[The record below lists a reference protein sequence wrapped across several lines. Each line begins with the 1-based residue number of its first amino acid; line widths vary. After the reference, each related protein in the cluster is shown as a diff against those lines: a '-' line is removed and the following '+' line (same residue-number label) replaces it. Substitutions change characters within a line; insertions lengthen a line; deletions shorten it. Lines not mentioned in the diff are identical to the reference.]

1 MARTSRTSTTRKPRR
16 APADADA
23 AQVGWRDTLGT
34 LLSVVRPWRGT
45 LIATILLG
53 VARVAAFIGVGVLSA
68 LVVAAIRDGREIQA
82 LIIALLATAP
92 LAALFHW
99 LESWLAH
106 AMAYRLLADMRVKLY
121 DKLER
126 LAPAYLLQRRSGDL
140 VALATQDIEMV
151 EYFYAH
157 TIAPAI
163 VSLAVPLSVLGFLAF
178 YSWPVALALLPFLA
192 YALLS
197 PVRGRRRIDALGDRA
212 RQALGEM
219 SAHTAD
225 TIQGLADLT
234 AFQATGRRRDEFL
247 QAADRYRERRLSMQ
261 RDLSRQNANFELA
274 AGLGG
279 LAVAVTGGLRVAAGA
294 LSAGMLPLLVL
305 IALAT
310 FLPVSEISQ
319 VSRQL
324 ADTIAATRRLHVV
337 SHEPVPVNDGPADAR
352 VDAGPVAGLRARQ
365 LRLSRQA
372 RQHAQ
377 DLSFT
382 VPAGATVAV
391 VGASGAGKSTVASL
405 LLRFWDPQS
414 GAVRLDGADLRGLK
428 LDSLRE
434 RVALVTQDTYLFNDT
449 LEGNILLARP
459 EASRDELQRALEQAA
474 LADFVKALPDGLRT
488 RVGERGMQLSGGQRQ
503 RISIARAF
511 LKNAPVLILDEAT
524 SHLDTLSEMQVR
536 GALDTLMRHRTT
548 LVIAHRLSTIR
559 DADLIL
565 VLDQGALAEAG
576 THEQLLRGQGLYAR
590 LARRQG
596 GQALSSATSLST

>member
-1 MARTSRTSTTRKPRR
+1 M
-16 APADADA
+16 
-23 AQVGWRDTLGT
+23 
-34 LLSVVRPWRGT
+34 
-45 LIATILLG
+45 
-53 VARVAAFIGVGVLSA
+53 
-68 LVVAAIRDGREIQA
+68 
-82 LIIALLATAP
+82 
-92 LAALFHW
+92 
-99 LESWLAH
+99 
-106 AMAYRLLADMRVKLY
+106 
-121 DKLER
+121 
-126 LAPAYLLQRRSGDL
+126 
-140 VALATQDIEMV
+140 
-151 EYFYAH
+151 
-157 TIAPAI
+157 
-163 VSLAVPLSVLGFLAF
+163 
-178 YSWPVALALLPFLA
+178 
-192 YALLS
+192 
-197 PVRGRRRIDALGDRA
+197 
-212 RQALGEM
+212 
-219 SAHTAD
+219 
-225 TIQGLADLT
+225 
-234 AFQATGRRRDEFL
+234 
-247 QAADRYRERRLSMQ
+247 
-261 RDLSRQNANFELA
+261 
-274 AGLGG
+274 
-279 LAVAVTGGLRVAAGA
+279 
-294 LSAGMLPLLVL
+294 
-305 IALAT
+305 
-310 FLPVSEISQ
+310 
-319 VSRQL
+319 
-324 ADTIAATRRLHVV
+324 
-337 SHEPVPVNDGPADAR
+337 
-352 VDAGPVAGLRARQ
+352 
-365 LRLSRQA
+365 
-372 RQHAQ
+372 
-377 DLSFT
+377 
-382 VPAGATVAV
+382 PAGATVAV

-459 EASRDELQRALEQAA
+459 EASREELQRALEQAA